1 LNTGVISYYGIDE
14 LTRISNSSVCN
25 QVPDTTSS
33 VSPQVFTVYDNC
45 LKFMVLGDKDALY
58 GLCS

>member
-14 LTRISNSSVCN
+14 LTRISNSSVCD
-25 QVPDTTSS
+25 QVPDTTS
-33 VSPQVFTVYDNC
+33 F
-45 LKFMVLGDKDALY
+45 KFMVLGDKDALY